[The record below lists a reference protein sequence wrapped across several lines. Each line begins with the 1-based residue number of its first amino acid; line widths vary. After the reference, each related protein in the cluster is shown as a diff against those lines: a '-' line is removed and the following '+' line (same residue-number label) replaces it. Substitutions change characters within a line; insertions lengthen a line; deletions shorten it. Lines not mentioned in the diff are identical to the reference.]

1 MTTNRITIRRGHAP
15 AVVATSLAVVL
26 AAATVVADGHD
37 PQSHVPAVQAGL
49 PGLVPGARGWAGD
62 VEQREFRAEVSDRQ
76 SHSLALGANG
86 WLELKTVSGEVTVVA
101 GSGPNVALEVV
112 RVARGRTDEDA
123 RQGLAEV
130 RATVDHQG
138 ERATVTAVYTKR
150 ERPPYSVDVSYTVTA
165 PPGTRVTA
173 SSVSGEVTVRRL
185 QGEVVAS
192 SVSGD
197 VVVSE
202 GSRATAKSVSGD
214 VSVVNMK
221 GDGGVFAGS
230 VSGDVRLDGIAASR
244 LDAQSVSGEVTATRT
259 AVERSALKSVSGDIE
274 YQGAIARGGRY
285 ELQSHSGD
293 VRVRA
298 EGPAGFELE
307 VSTFSGTLRTEPAA
321 VLRAAT
327 TSRRSL
333 RGTVG
338 DGSAVVVATTFSGD
352 VTISTP

>member
-1 MTTNRITIRRGHAP
+1 MTTDRTTIRRAHAP

-26 AAATVVADGHD
+26 AAATVLAGGHD
-37 PQSHVPAVQAGL
+37 PQSHVPTVQAGV

-86 WLELKTVSGEVTVVA
+86 WLELKTVSGDVTVVA

-185 QGEVVAS
+185 QGEVVAT

-214 VSVVNMK
+214 ISVVDVK
-221 GDGGVFAGS
+221 GDGVFAGS

-244 LDAQSVSGEVTATRT
+244 LDAQSVSGEVIATRT
-259 AVERSALKSVSGDIE
+259 AAVRSALKSVSGDIE